1 MRVLMVTGE
10 PSGDA
15 HAAPVARRLLAA
27 GAAVEAVGGPALAST
42 GAQLLSGIDS
52 LSVLGFVDVL
62 GLLPRLAALKADL
75 DRRLR
80 RGDIDLLLTV
90 DYPGFNLRLAGSA
103 HAAGIPV
110 LHYIGPQVWAW
121 RSGRLATLRRVATH
135 VALILPFEK
144 PIYDRAGIPATHVGH
159 PLVDDPPPEGIVP
172 EHDLG
177 LFPGSRAQEL
187 VRHLPVLLEAAAQLR
202 AARPGLRIVVS
213 RAPGVAADAIA
224 PALAHWGFDPE
235 RDLVAEP
242 ARILMRRCRAMLVAS
257 GTATLEAALAARPFA
272 VLYRT
277 NRINYAVARRLVHV
291 PHVALANL
299 VAGEG
304 VVREYLQDAAT
315 PAALAAEAT
324 RLLDDDTERRR
335 IVAGLERVRE
345 RLGPPGASARVAQ
358 LATEIAAGAVRSP

>member
-1 MRVLMVTGE
+1 
-10 PSGDA
+10 
-15 HAAPVARRLLAA
+15 
-27 GAAVEAVGGPALAST
+27 
-42 GAQLLSGIDS
+42 
-52 LSVLGFVDVL
+52 
-62 GLLPRLAALKADL
+62 
-75 DRRLR
+75 
-80 RGDIDLLLTV
+80 
-90 DYPGFNLRLAGSA
+90 
-103 HAAGIPV
+103 
-110 LHYIGPQVWAW
+110 
-121 RSGRLATLRRVATH
+121 
-135 VALILPFEK
+135 
-144 PIYDRAGIPATHVGH
+144 
-159 PLVDDPPPEGIVP
+159 
-172 EHDLG
+172 
-177 LFPGSRAQEL
+177 
-187 VRHLPVLLEAAAQLR
+187 
-202 AARPGLRIVVS
+202 LRIVVS